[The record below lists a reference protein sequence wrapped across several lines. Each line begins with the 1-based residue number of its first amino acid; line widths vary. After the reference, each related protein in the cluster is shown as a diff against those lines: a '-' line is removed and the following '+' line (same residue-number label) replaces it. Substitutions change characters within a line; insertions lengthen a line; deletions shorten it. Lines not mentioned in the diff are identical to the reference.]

1 MYGVLMI
8 CLVNDDFQINKY
20 TIIFDTVKGYA
31 RLFYILNITYLPYA
45 IMIAL
50 SF

>member
-8 CLVNDDFQINKY
+8 SLVNNDFQINKN

-31 RLFYILNITYLPYA
+31 RLFL
-45 IMIAL
+45 
-50 SF
+50 F